1 MLIKLEKFVARNVEK
16 SPDSSNMH
24 IVERPTFVIFSPP
37 LSVLPTHPPPPHSLP
52 PTSYA
57 G

>member
-1 MLIKLEKFVARNVEK
+1 MLIKLEKFVARYGEK
-16 SPDSSNMH
+16 SLDSSNMH
-24 IVERPTFVIFSPP
+24 IVERPRAFVIVSPP
-37 LSVLPTHPPPPHSLP
+37 LLVLPTHPFHSLP

>member
-1 MLIKLEKFVARNVEK
+1 MLIKLEKFVARYGEK
-16 SPDSSNMH
+16 SLDSSNMH
-24 IVERPTFVIFSPP
+24 FVERPTFVIFWPS
-37 LSVLPTHPPPPHSLP
+37 LSVLPTHPFHSLP

>member
-1 MLIKLEKFVARNVEK
+1 MLIKLEKLVARYGEK
-16 SPDSSNMH
+16 SQDISNMH

-37 LSVLPTHPPPPHSLP
+37 LSVLPTHPFHSLP